1 MEEKKG
7 FSTNDRRGTLGD
19 KLPVDEP
26 DFDLKREENQK
37 DKGGAIK
44 IDFSTFIL
52 SMSSSVFLHFG
63 EIPNP
68 ETGVKEKNLPVA
80 KQTIDIISMLQEK
93 TKGNLSDDENK
104 LLENILYE
112 LRMRYMELVKA

>member
-1 MEEKKG
+1 MEENKG
-7 FSTNDRRGTLGD
+7 FSMNDRRGALGD
-19 KLPVDEP
+19 KSPDEAP
-26 DFDLKREENQK
+26 DSGLVREENQK

-63 EIPNP
+63 DIPNP
-68 ETGVKEKNLPVA
+68 ETGAKGKNLPVA